1 MKTFKQF
8 TIDEGWKDYLPSVP
22 SMNDV
27 YATGLNFA
35 DTLSGGTY
43 KDYIRPGIDYAVK
56 NTAYKLGYGKGTT
69 FEKEKK
75 QEHEKLAKAEKE
87 SPRASAVGDVAA
99 YAAMVGMPYLR
110 LSLADK
116 AMKANEAGAK
126 TAAVAKGLGT
136 ILGR

>member
-8 TIDEGWKDYLPSVP
+8 TMDEGWKDYLPSMP
-22 SMNDV
+22 SKEDI

-35 DTLSGGTY
+35 DTISGGTY

-75 QEHEKLAKAEKE
+75 QEHEKLTKAEKE

-99 YAAMVGMPYLR
+99 YATMIGMPYLR

-126 TAAVAKGLGT
+126 TAAVAKGLRT